1 MNDAVANVDALIKK
15 VINLRS
21 AGNLD
26 EAIICGKAAT
36 REAPENANAW
46 WQLGHA
52 LAKKHGLASAI
63 ECFEKTCEFAPS
75 FAEGWCQLGLA
86 YEKAGRLDDAVDSYQ
101 MALLNDEEHT
111 RTLKLLAAALKTRD
125 IEDDPENRLELLRK
139 LEEIGELDD
148 SERFDLAFALN
159 KNKEYHKAQRIYQSH
174 YLITGTAAAANN
186 LGVAYS
192 RQGKNLDAL
201 DCYRLANKAEPDD
214 ELYEKNVSITLD
226 KINKYEISAI
236 RKPIVIDSREFY
248 RNYLNPYV
256 LMGFKGKVDYT
267 DIKAIQKY
275 KKALYQEI
283 KLEDGKVSWLSN
295 HEIDISA
302 AMDICEKLNDDSYAA
317 LQKEIYENTS
327 LCDFLMTGDLQY
339 FLSKNQASE
348 KLLRVKL
355 QPYSDF
361 INAISS
367 VFAAQFDMVLCKALE
382 QKNFEA
388 ARCML
393 GGRWLVRD
401 EDIDV
406 CFSGAKKLI
415 DRMLEPI
422 KKLADEAESSTVD
435 IKTAKATCAKD
446 SIHLV
451 LSYLPSEFIE
461 LQRNYYG
468 YLFTISKEIYR
479 DGGGVEAALDIVEL
493 AAPIA
498 LVCVDVSDRL
508 SNAKEQLNGL
518 LAEEKKNEVH
528 LTVNSKK
535 LDITKHAV
543 EYGDQKILTEEIR
556 GLKWGI
562 VLVSNNPKTAEFSFG
577 ISSIRGRE
585 IIVSW
590 KSSSVEPQREFWEG
604 MINALLRYCFQSAYK
619 SFEDS
624 LNTGSQVSIGGVS
637 INSRGVNFLYES
649 WFSKKS
655 LFAPW
660 SAVKFDI
667 DNGDLVLQA
676 KTERKAIV
684 RMPLASTWNAVVLN
698 YYLKKLED

>member
-36 REAPENANAW
+36 KEAPENANAW

-52 LAKKHGLASAI
+52 LAKKHGLANAI

-86 YEKAGRLDDAVDSYQ
+86 YEKAGRLDDAVDSYE
-101 MALLNDEEHT
+101 MALLNDDEHT
-111 RTLKLLAAALKTRD
+111 RTLKLLAAALETRD
-125 IEDDPENRLELLRK
+125 IEDDAENRLELLRK

-159 KNKEYHKAQRIYQSH
+159 KNKEYHKAQRVYQSH

-186 LGVAYS
+186 LGVAYNH
-192 RQGKNLDAL
+192 QGKNLDAL
-201 DCYRLANKAEPDD
+201 DCYRLANQAEPDD
-214 ELYEKNVSITLD
+214 ELYKKNVSITLD
-226 KINKYEISAI
+226 NINKYEILAI
-236 RKPIVIDSREFY
+236 RKPIIIDSREFY
-248 RNYLNPYV
+248 RNYINPYV
-256 LMGFKGKVDYT
+256 LMGFKGEVDYT
-267 DIKAIQKY
+267 DIKAIQKQ
-275 KKALYQEI
+275 KKSLYQEI

-327 LCDFLMTGDLQY
+327 LCNFLMTGDLQY
-339 FLSKNQASE
+339 FLSKDQPSE
-348 KLLRVKL
+348 ELLKYKF
-355 QPYSDF
+355 QPSADF
-361 INAISS
+361 IDAISS

-401 EDIDV
+401 EDIDI

-415 DRMLEPI
+415 GRLLEPI
-422 KKLADEAESSTVD
+422 KKLADEAESSAVD
-435 IKTAKATCAKD
+435 IKTAIATCAKD

-461 LQRNYYG
+461 LQREYYN

-479 DGGGVEAALDIVEL
+479 DGGGVEAALNIVEL

-498 LVCVDVSDRL
+498 LVCVDVSNRL
-508 SNAKEQLNGL
+508 SNAKEQLNDL
-518 LAEEKKNEVH
+518 LAEERKNEVY
-528 LTVNSKK
+528 LTVNSKT
-535 LDITKHAV
+535 LNITKQAV
-543 EYGDQKILTEEIR
+543 KYGDKQIRTEEIR
-556 GLKWGI
+556 ALKWGI
-562 VLVSNNPKTAEFSFG
+562 VFVSNNPKTAEFSFG
-577 ISSIRGRE
+577 ISNMTNQE

-590 KSSSVEPQREFWEG
+590 RSSSIAAQQELWEK
-604 MINALLRYCFQSAYK
+604 MIKALLRYCLQSAYK
-619 SFEDS
+619 SLETS
-624 LNTGSQVSIGGVS
+624 LNTNGQFSIGGVGM
-637 INSRGVNFLYES
+637 NNRGATFTYES
-649 WFSKKS
+649 WFSTKS

-660 SAVKFDI
+660 KAVEFDI
-667 DNGDLVLQA
+667 NNGDLVLQA
-676 KTERKAIV
+676 KTERKAV
-684 RMPLASTWNAVVLN
+684 ARLPLASTWNAVVLN
-698 YYLKKLED
+698 YYLRKLEG